1 MLSYLGHRA
10 ELALVSWPVPF
21 GEVAD
26 QTLPFLSE
34 EVAAPGPCS

>member
-10 ELALVSWPVPF
+10 ELGPVPF

-26 QTLPFLSE
+26 QTLPFPSE
-34 EVAAPGPCS
+34 EVAAPDPCS